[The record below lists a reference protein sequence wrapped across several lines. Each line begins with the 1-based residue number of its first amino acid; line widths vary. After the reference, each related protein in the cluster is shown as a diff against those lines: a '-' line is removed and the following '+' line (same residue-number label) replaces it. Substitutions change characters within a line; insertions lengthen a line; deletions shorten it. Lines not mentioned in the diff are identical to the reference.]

1 MLNTT
6 VSDDSVN
13 ESKTSE
19 SPVCW
24 GAEEI
29 GRVIGRDTRQT
40 THLLAKGQIQSAKKV
55 GGRWVAGRAALLREF
70 GVVQS

>member
-1 MLNTT
+1 MLNTA

-24 GAEEI
+24 GAEAIGKAI
-29 GRVIGRDTRQT
+29 GRSTRQT
-40 THLLAKGQIQSAKKV
+40 NHLLATGQIQSAKKI
-55 GGRWVAGRAALLREF
+55 GGKWIAGRAALLSEF
-70 GVVQS
+70 GAGQ